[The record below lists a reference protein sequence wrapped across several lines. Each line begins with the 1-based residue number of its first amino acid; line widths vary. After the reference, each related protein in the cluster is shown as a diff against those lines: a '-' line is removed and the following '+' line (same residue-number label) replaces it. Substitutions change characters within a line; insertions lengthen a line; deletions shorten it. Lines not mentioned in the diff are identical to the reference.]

1 MLCSLKKVTDA
12 CRRPFHHSKSR
23 RSCFNRV
30 LYSRLAA
37 LGYFNCCYNLPFLR
51 REGKLQHQTGHLE
64 WSPELSKNSNVNDLF
79 SGRGGVLTVL

>member
-1 MLCSLKKVTDA
+1 MLCSLKKITDA
-12 CRRPFHHSKSR
+12 CRRPFHRSKSR

-37 LGYFNCCYNLPFLR
+37 LGYFNCCCCLSKKGR
-51 REGKLQHQTGHLE
+51 KVTHQTGHLE

-79 SGRGGVLTVL
+79 SGRGGELTVL